1 MKRKKKKKN
10 PQEFTM
16 INSTVWE
23 TELLL

>member
-1 MKRKKKKKN
+1 
-10 PQEFTM
+10 M

>member
-1 MKRKKKKKN
+1 MKKKKKKN